1 MISLHDKP
9 IYVLFRSFLDE
20 KRQNEVH
27 VTIAGICYMKF
38 ALRVFESTY
47 LETNTQWRTHSVSGY
62 LTNHRPLV

>member
-1 MISLHDKP
+1 MNSLHDEP

-27 VTIAGICYMKF
+27 GYMKF

-62 LTNHRPLV
+62 LTNHRPLE